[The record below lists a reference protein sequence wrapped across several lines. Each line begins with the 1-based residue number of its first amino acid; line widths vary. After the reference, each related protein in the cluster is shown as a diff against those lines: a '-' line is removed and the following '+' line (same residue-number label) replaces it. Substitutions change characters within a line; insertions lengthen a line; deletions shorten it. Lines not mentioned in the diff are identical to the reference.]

1 MIIRPPTSSLH
12 LRRLGVA
19 TTGLLLAG
27 ALFAPSVVLAW
38 GIPPIAFPDNVTTNE
53 DTAQSGNVLSNDWNI
68 SDSAMTVTG
77 FVALNPTFGVIMIAA
92 NGNYTYVPAANWHGS
107 TSTQYTAHNDE
118 GNDTGTINITVSS
131 VNDAPVAFDDTITA
145 VEDTTTGNVSPAM
158 RSNDTDVDGDTLTVT
173 AVSNSTGGTATR
185 TGGTGGTVTFAPTAN
200 LCGVG
205 AGSFDYTL
213 SDGHGGTDTGHV
225 TVNITCVNDVPTAND
240 DSVSVTEDTATDLTA
255 SILSN
260 DTDIDLD
267 TLVVSAVSNP
277 AAGTV
282 SLVGGV
288 VTFTPTANLCG
299 NGIGG
304 FDYTADDGAGGSDGA
319 HVIVTITCVNDDP
332 VATNDNVTG
341 TEDLD
346 VHVTAFDMVGND
358 NDVDSGT
365 LTVTGVSNA
374 TGGSASLS
382 AGAVTF
388 SPDANLCGVA
398 AAGYDYTV
406 SDGDG
411 GSATG
416 HVTIDLTCV
425 NDNPL
430 AGSDGFV
437 TPEDTNL
444 ELVQA
449 DLLGNDSD
457 IEGDT
462 LSVSGVSNATGG
474 SVELDGD
481 DITFTPDADLCGN
494 GAGGFDYTISDG
506 NGGSDGAHVTI
517 DITCV
522 NDAPV
527 ATDDNASG
535 TEDTE
540 VVVPSADLTSNDTDT
555 EGDTLTVTGVSN
567 ATGGSVGLDAGD
579 VTFTPDEDLCGNNV
593 AGYDYTVD
601 DGNDGTDTG
610 HVTIDLTC
618 VNDNPVAANDTVTVD
633 EDSADND
640 VTGDILD
647 NDSDVDGDSLAV
659 TDVSNATGGSV
670 HLDAGVVTFTPD
682 ANGCGDG
689 FGSFDYEISDGNGGT
704 DTGHAE
710 VNVTCDNDAPVAN
723 DDSADGTEDTDVVF
737 NGDDLTGN
745 DTDTENDTLTVETV
759 ANVTGGIAAVDSGV
773 VTFTPDANLCGNN
786 VGSFDYTVSDGNGGS
801 DDAHVTIDLECVN
814 DAPVG
819 NPDSGMV
826 DQATGPADYDVLA
839 NDTDV
844 ENDPLSLVDASV
856 AGAQG
861 TANVT
866 GGGEVRFTPNP
877 SFNGQAVIT
886 YTLSDGDL
894 QAQGTLTVT
903 VGPDVDAPVVAR
915 PTVAFGLGRVDQT
928 APIKIRWSAFDAGV
942 GVASYDVQVSVAGG
956 VFKPVYSGPATNV
969 TKLYPFKKFLVW
981 RVRAT
986 DSEGNTSGWK
996 TSAKRRIVAYQNS
1009 NPKVK
1014 YTGAW
1019 ARVITSAASGKGYEF
1034 TTNAG
1039 DRAKAKFKGRSVL
1052 YVAPKTKLS
1061 GWVKV
1066 YVDGALIG
1074 RYKLKHGTVVQGK
1087 IVARFTWAAK
1097 GKHRIRIVNDADGKW
1112 TSLDAFIVLK

>member
-27 ALFAPSVVLAW
+27 ALFAPSVALAW
-38 GIPPIAFPDNVTTNE
+38 GIPPIAFPDTVNTNE
-53 DTAQSGNVLSNDWNI
+53 DTAHNGNVLSNDWNI

-77 FVALNPTFGVIMIAA
+77 FVAVNPAYGVIMIAA
-92 NGNYTYVPAANWHGS
+92 NGNYTFVPAANWHGS
-107 TSTQYTAHNDE
+107 TSTTYTAHNDE

-131 VNDAPVAFDDTITA
+131 VNDAPVANDDTITA
-145 VEDTTTGNVSPAM
+145 TEDTTTGNVSPAM

-205 AGSFDYTL
+205 AGGYDYTL

-225 TVNITCVNDVPTAND
+225 TVNITCVNDWPTAND

-260 DTDIDLD
+260 DTDIDGD

-304 FDYTADDGAGGSDGA
+304 FDYTADDGNGGSDGA
-319 HVIVTITCVNDDP
+319 HVTVTITCVNDDP
-332 VATNDNVTG
+332 VANDDTVSG

-346 VHVTAFDMVGND
+346 VNVTAFDMVGND
-358 NDVDSGT
+358 SDVDSGT
-365 LTVTGVSNA
+365 LTVTGVSNE
-374 TGGSASLS
+374 TGGSAVLG

-388 SPDANLCGVA
+388 TPDADLCGVG

-411 GSATG
+411 GSDTG
-416 HVTIDLTCV
+416 HVTIDLTCI
-425 NDNPL
+425 NDDPL

-437 TPEDTNL
+437 TPEDTDL

-462 LSVSGVSNATGG
+462 LTVSGVSNATGG

-481 DITFTPDADLCGN
+481 DITFAPDADLCGN
-494 GAGGFDYTISDG
+494 GEGGFDYTISDG

-527 ATDDNASG
+527 ATDDDASG

-540 VVVPSADLTSNDTDT
+540 VVVAAADLTSNDTDT
-555 EGDTLTVTGVSN
+555 ENDTLTVTGVSN

-593 AGYDYTVD
+593 AGYDYTVE
-601 DGNDGTDTG
+601 DGNGGSDTG

-618 VNDNPVAANDTVTVD
+618 ENDNPDANDDTVSVE
-633 EDSADND
+633 EDSADTD
-640 VTGDILD
+640 VTADLLD
-647 NDSDVDGDSLAV
+647 NDTDVDGDDLTV
-659 TDVSNATGGSV
+659 TYVSNATGGSV
-670 HLDAGVVTFTPD
+670 DLDAGVVTFTPD
-682 ANGCGDG
+682 PDLCGDG
-689 FGSFDYEISDGNGGT
+689 AGSFDYLISDGNGGI
-704 DTGHAE
+704 DAAHAD
-710 VNVTCDNDAPVAN
+710 VDITCGNDAPVAN
-723 DDSADGTEDTDVVF
+723 DDDIDGTEDTDVVM
-737 NGDDLTGN
+737 NGNDLTGN
-745 DTDTENDTLTVETV
+745 DTDTEDDDLTVVTV
-759 ANVTGGIAAVDSGV
+759 ANVTGGIASVDSGD
-773 VTFTPDANLCGNN
+773 VTFEPTANLCGNN
-786 VGSFDYTVSDGNGGS
+786 AGSFDYTVSDGNGGE
-801 DDAHVTIDLECVN
+801 DTAHVTIDLECVN

-819 NPDSGMV
+819 VPDAGMV
-826 DQATGPADYDVLA
+826 DQGSGPADYDVLD

-844 ENDPLSLVDASV
+844 EHDPLSLVDVSV
-856 AGAQG
+856 AGSQG
-861 TANVT
+861 TASIT
-866 GGGEVRFTPNP
+866 GSDEVRFTPNP
-877 SFNGQAVIT
+877 AFNGQAVIT

-894 QAQGTLTVT
+894 EAEGTLTVT
-903 VGPDVDAPVVAR
+903 VGPDVDAPVVAT
-915 PTVAFGLGRVDQT
+915 PTVAFGLGRVDKT

-956 VFKPVYSGPATNV
+956 AFKAVYSGPQTSV
-969 TKLYPFKKFLVW
+969 TKFYRFKKNLVW

-986 DSEGNTSGWK
+986 DGEGNTSGWK
-996 TSAKRRIVAYQNS
+996 LSGKRKIVAYQNS
-1009 NPKVK
+1009 NPKIQYK
-1014 YTGAW
+1014 GAW
-1019 ARVITSAASGKGYEF
+1019 ASVVTTAASGKGYNF
-1034 TTNAG
+1034 TVNAG
-1039 DRAKAKFKGRSVL
+1039 DNAKAKFKARSVL

-1087 IVARFTWAAK
+1087 IVARFSWASK